1 MHRDFWNRDS
11 GQSPQRKEGQKGFSF
26 NIDNDTALILALI
39 LLLQREKSDPIL
51 TIALLYILS

>member
-1 MHRDFWNRDS
+1 MHRDFWYEGN
-11 GQSPQRKEGQKGFSF
+11 GKSPQRKEGRQVFSV